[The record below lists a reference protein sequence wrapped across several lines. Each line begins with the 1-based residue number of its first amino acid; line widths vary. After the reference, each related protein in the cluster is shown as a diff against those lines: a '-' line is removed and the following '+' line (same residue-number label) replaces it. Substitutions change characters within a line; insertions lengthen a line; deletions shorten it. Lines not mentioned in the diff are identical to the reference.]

1 MNVMLVEADQQRVRL
16 LQNALYGV
24 RSASIGVV
32 NVATLSDALRLLG
45 ECEFQIVLLNL
56 NLPDSSGFE
65 TLSQVASKAGVPVVV
80 VVDEEEEIIETATF
94 GAQDYLVLKQVN
106 SELVWHAM
114 KYAIERKR
122 ADDALFKM
130 ASIVESSDDSIIGV
144 ALDGTITS
152 WNRASALIHGYDAEE
167 ALGHPVFMLAY
178 PDKHALISALL
189 ERIKQGE
196 HIAAYEAVRRRKDGT
211 PIDVSVRASPVKDRS
226 GRVVGASFIARDISS
241 EKRAREQVDAARDQ
255 LAAILNGLPDGITVH
270 DRDGKPVYVN
280 DSAASSLGSTPE
292 DYLLEESRE
301 GRIRSITIYDE
312 WGTSLQDSQ
321 LPVAAALRGV
331 PNPNMI
337 LRHRHTLSGAEY
349 WTASRAKIVH
359 DENGQIEFVVSTFS
373 DITERKLI
381 EEALRKGT
389 QRLNVLREL
398 DRAILE
404 ARSLPEIAGVA
415 LHYVMQ
421 LVPCSRAS
429 VALYRPES
437 GDGVILAAT
446 GIGEDVMTG
455 GVVVPIEERWMIA
468 GLEHGE
474 TMVINDMQTR
484 PRNVQAAFQDFVK
497 LGIRSMV
504 MVPFVV
510 QGRLIGSLNLG
521 SDTPDAFTAD
531 STDLA
536 REVGDQLALA
546 IHDAQLFDEVR
557 SGRERLEMLSHKL
570 LEVQENERRHL
581 ARELHDEIGQVLTAI
596 QINLQILEHSLHAA
610 DAASRLA
617 DSINMVKY
625 TLQQV
630 RTLALDLRPSMLD
643 DLGLVS
649 ALRWYVQNH
658 VRKVGIHVRLVADPL
673 PRHLPAHIEITCFR
687 VAQEALTNVV
697 RHSQAKRVTVTIRLR
712 ETGLV
717 LSVRDRGL
725 GFDVD
730 GAKERA
736 LKGQSMGLLGMQ
748 ERVELAGGHLSIL
761 SNVSEGTVIRAIFP
775 LSTAD
780 MAGGTGA
787 QQ

>member
-1 MNVMLVEADQQRVRL
+1 
-16 LQNALYGV
+16 
-24 RSASIGVV
+24 
-32 NVATLSDALRLLG
+32 
-45 ECEFQIVLLNL
+45 
-56 NLPDSSGFE
+56 
-65 TLSQVASKAGVPVVV
+65 
-80 VVDEEEEIIETATF
+80 
-94 GAQDYLVLKQVN
+94 
-106 SELVWHAM
+106 
-114 KYAIERKR
+114 
-122 ADDALFKM
+122 
-130 ASIVESSDDSIIGV
+130 
-144 ALDGTITS
+144 
-152 WNRASALIHGYDAEE
+152 
-167 ALGHPVFMLAY
+167 
-178 PDKHALISALL
+178 
-189 ERIKQGE
+189 
-196 HIAAYEAVRRRKDGT
+196 
-211 PIDVSVRASPVKDRS
+211 
-226 GRVVGASFIARDISS
+226 
-241 EKRAREQVDAARDQ
+241 
-255 LAAILNGLPDGITVH
+255 
-270 DRDGKPVYVN
+270 
-280 DSAASSLGSTPE
+280 
-292 DYLLEESRE
+292 
-301 GRIRSITIYDE
+301 
-312 WGTSLQDSQ
+312 
-321 LPVAAALRGV
+321 
-331 PNPNMI
+331 
-337 LRHRHTLSGAEY
+337 
-349 WTASRAKIVH
+349 
-359 DENGQIEFVVSTFS
+359 
-373 DITERKLI
+373 
-381 EEALRKGT
+381 
-389 QRLNVLREL
+389 
-398 DRAILE
+398 
-404 ARSLPEIAGVA
+404 
-415 LHYVMQ
+415 VMQ

-437 GDGVILAAT
+437 SDEIILAAT

-455 GVVVPIEERWMIA
+455 GVTVPIENRWVIA

-474 TMVINDMQTR
+474 TLVIDDIQAR
-484 PRNVQAAFQDFVK
+484 PREVQAAYQDFVQ
-497 LGIRSMV
+497 LGLRSTV
-504 MVPFVV
+504 IVPFVV
-510 QGRLIGSLNLG
+510 QGRLIGSLNLWSEMPG
-521 SDTPDAFTAD
+521 AFTAD

-557 SGRERLEMLSHKL
+557 AGRERLEMLSHKL
-570 LEVQENERRHL
+570 LEVQESERIHL

-736 LKGQSMGLLGMQ
+736 LKGHSMGLLGMQ
-748 ERVELAGGHLSIL
+748 ERVELAGGHLSIQ

-780 MAGGTGA
+780 IGGSTGA